1 MGRGCV
7 TEAACGVAHTDTPGA
22 VTMINGFI
30 ISMMA
35 VNPLVKVQLNIVN
48 PSVGWL
54 AAATLPCRDLWD
66 VLEWCAVHFP

>member
-1 MGRGCV
+1 MTGV
-7 TEAACGVAHTDTPGA
+7 ACGVAYTDTPGA
-22 VTMINGFI
+22 ATMINGFM

-35 VNPLVKVQLNIVN
+35 VNPLVKVQLTIVN
-48 PSVGWL
+48 PSAGWV